1 VPEVDVSG
9 RGDVCSPALQ
19 AAQNEAHLGQVAWN
33 RVAPIDGQ
41 LSDQATPL
49 QRMLYTR
56 MVTSESIFRMA
67 MFHERRRRL
76 GQASSARD
84 AKPGAP
90 TLSRARPRIYA
101 A

>member
-1 VPEVDVSG
+1 VDVSG